1 MSAQNKESWKCT
13 NCEAAHSAAS
23 RECPVF
29 ITEKEALRIQAETR
43 CPLPEARKQAGQPTK
58 TEEATHSYAQVA
70 SCQAALVNRNLA
82 LSDKNARLREVINT
96 LRQDNASL
104 QQRLES
110 CEYRLQTLEKAMVG
124 GAHPDT
130 TVDGVQNTSTEDGVN
145 NNTSVGSAHNSISV
159 GSAHKSTPV
168 GYAHNPTSVGDA
180 HTSSVSMANMASQ
193 TEHGN
198 TSGPYASVS
207 PQLHKAKRPT
217 DAPSYIYIYI
227 YIYRQSP
234 NPKKKVELNR
244 KGPSNIPVTSPITK
258 PAELRN
264 HRKIITKQ
272 TRT

>member
-1 MSAQNKESWKCT
+1 MCPMCSRTDHTLNECPNKESRKCP
-13 NCEAAHSAAS
+13 NCEGAHSAAS

-29 ITEKEALRIQAETR
+29 IIEKEALRIQAETR
-43 CPLPEARKQAGQPTK
+43 CPLAEARKRAGQPT
-58 TEEATHSYAQVA
+58 TAEEATHSYAQVA
-70 SCQAALVNRNLA
+70 SSQAALANRSLA
-82 LSDKNARLREVINT
+82 LSDENARLREVINT

-130 TVDGVQNTSTEDGVN
+130 TVDGVQNTPTEDGVN

-159 GSAHKSTPV
+159 GSAHNS
-168 GYAHNPTSVGDA
+168 TSVGDA
-180 HTSSVSMANMASQ
+180 HTSSVSMAIMASQ
-193 TEHGN
+193 TENGN

-207 PQLHKAKRPT
+207 PQSHKAKRPT
-217 DAPSYIYIYI
+217 DAPS

-244 KGPSNIPVTSPITK
+244 KGPSSIPVTSPITTK
-258 PAELRN
+258 TAELRN
-264 HRKIITKQ
+264 QRKITTKQ
-272 TRT
+272 TRA

>member
-1 MSAQNKESWKCT
+1 
-13 NCEAAHSAAS
+13 
-23 RECPVF
+23 
-29 ITEKEALRIQAETR
+29 
-43 CPLPEARKQAGQPTK
+43 
-58 TEEATHSYAQVA
+58 
-70 SCQAALVNRNLA
+70 
-82 LSDKNARLREVINT
+82 
-96 LRQDNASL
+96 
-104 QQRLES
+104 
-110 CEYRLQTLEKAMVG
+110 MVG
-124 GAHPDT
+124 ASHPDA
-130 TVDGVQNTSTEDGVN
+130 TVDGVQNTTTEDGVN
-145 NNTSVGSAHNSISV
+145 NNFSVGSAHNSISV
-159 GSAHKSTPV
+159 GSAHNSTPV

-180 HTSSVSMANMASQ
+180 HTSSVSTANIASE

-217 DAPSYIYIYI
+217 DAPS

-264 HRKIITKQ
+264 HRNITTKQ